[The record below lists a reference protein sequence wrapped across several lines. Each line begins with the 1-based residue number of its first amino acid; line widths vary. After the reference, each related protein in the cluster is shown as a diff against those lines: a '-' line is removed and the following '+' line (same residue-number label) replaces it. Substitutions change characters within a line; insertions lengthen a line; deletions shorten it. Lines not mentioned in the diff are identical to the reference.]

1 MKLTKKFKDFLS
13 VSSKETPEVKNN
25 KDILP
30 IILDFFKTS
39 EKLVDYVD
47 FDEQYKGTP
56 TITSLFPIDHASSF
70 SNLKLDYYK
79 FKYNKDVVVNLK
91 DRLSDVFVVND
102 AHIYIGLSIE
112 HGIIEYILDLDISDT
127 GLDEHQF
134 VKYNNSSS
142 SGDVYYMNNSNFNLL
157 SYITIEGD
165 IEDFLNKDLIGYV
178 RWFGFKWDFYTG
190 DSEKFLLK
198 LEYEKRVKEIQSK
211 IDDVKDIL
219 IDLIDLSSEHNI
231 IKNQAGGISA
241 FITIPSLV
249 TTNITQGDGYSI
261 ELNKTS
267 TDIFDILLEVR
278 PRIIDLIGDDCNI
291 NVEFRLGKIN
301 LFINAKKEH

>member
-13 VSSKETPEVKNN
+13 GSSKETPEVKNN

-47 FDEQYKGTP
+47 FDEQYEPLRSPG
-56 TITSLFPIDHASSF
+56 TITSLSSF

-79 FKYNKDVVVNLK
+79 FKYNKDVVANLK
-91 DRLSDVFVVND
+91 DRLSDVFVVNG

-134 VKYNNSSS
+134 VKYNSSS
-142 SGDVYYMNNSNFNLL
+142 SDDVYYMNNSNFNLL

-178 RWFGFKWDFYTG
+178 RWFGFKWDFYSG
-190 DSEKFLLK
+190 SSEKFLLK

-241 FITIPSLV
+241 FIAIPSLV
-249 TTNITQGDGYSI
+249 TTNISQGDGYSI

-267 TDIFDILLEVR
+267 TDIFDILLEAR
-278 PRIIDLIGDDCNI
+278 PRILDLIGDNCNI
-291 NVEFRLGKIN
+291 NVEFGLGKIN
-301 LFINAKKEH
+301 LFINAKREH